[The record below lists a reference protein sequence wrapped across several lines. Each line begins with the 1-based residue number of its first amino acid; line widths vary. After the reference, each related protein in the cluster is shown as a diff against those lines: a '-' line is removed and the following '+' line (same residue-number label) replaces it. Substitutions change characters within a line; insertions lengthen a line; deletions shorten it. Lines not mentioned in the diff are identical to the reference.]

1 MKVFGI
7 AGYSG
12 SGKTTLLVRLLPLI
26 IARGH
31 SVSTLKHAHHTFE
44 IDQPGKDSH
53 SHRQAGATEVVIAS
67 ARRWALIHEIDTER
81 KPQPEPEPS
90 VEELLA
96 HMTPVDLLL
105 IEGFK
110 DGPHAKLEV
119 HREATGK
126 PLLQPDDRNIVAIA
140 SDLELET
147 TRDLQVP
154 LLSLDDTAAIADF
167 VLAHCGLNEAR
178 A

>member
-26 IARGH
+26 IARGL

-53 SHRQAGATEVVIAS
+53 DHRLAGATEVMIAS
-67 ARRWALIHEIDTER
+67 ARRWALIHEI
-81 KPQPEPEPS
+81 EPGPGPDPS
-90 VEELLA
+90 VADLLA

-110 DGPHAKLEV
+110 TYPHAKLEV
-119 HREATGK
+119 HRPAFGK
-126 PLLQPDDRNIVAIA
+126 ALIGGDDPSVVAIA
-140 SDLELET
+140 SDQPLDGVAVPVL
-147 TRDLQVP
+147 DLNDIP
-154 LLSLDDTAAIADF
+154 AIADF
-167 VLAHCGLNEAR
+167 IVGYCQLTAVTENGA

>member
-26 IARGH
+26 VARGL

-53 SHRQAGATEVVIAS
+53 DHRLAGATEVMIAS
-67 ARRWALIHEIDTER
+67 ARRWALIHEI
-81 KPQPEPEPS
+81 EPGPGPDPS
-90 VEELLA
+90 VADLLA

-119 HREATGK
+119 HRSATGK

-140 SDLELET
+140 SDADIGAT
-147 TRDLQVP
+147 SGIQIP
-154 LLSLDDTAAIADF
+154 LLALEDTAAIADF
-167 VLAHCGLNEAR
+167 VLAHCGLDEAR

>member
-26 IARGH
+26 IARGL

-44 IDQPGKDSH
+44 IDRPGKDSH
-53 SHRQAGATEVVIAS
+53 SHRQAGATEVMIAS
-67 ARRWALIHEIDTER
+67 ARRWALIHEIPSDPDR
-81 KPQPEPEPS
+81 GPEPS
-90 VEELLA
+90 VEELVA

-126 PLLQPDDRNIVAIA
+126 PLLQPDDRHIVAIA
-140 SDLELET
+140 SDIDLEAS
-147 TRDLQVP
+147 RDIPVP
-154 LLSLDDTAAIADF
+154 RLALDDTAAIADF
-167 VLAHCGLNEAR
+167 VLAHCGLDGAR

>member
-26 IARGH
+26 IARGL

-53 SHRQAGATEVVIAS
+53 SHRQAGATEVMIAS
-67 ARRWALIHEIDTER
+67 AQRWALIHDIEA
-81 KPQPEPEPS
+81 EPEPS
-90 VEELLA
+90 VEELQA

-126 PLLQPDDRNIVAIA
+126 PLLQPDDRHIVAIA
-140 SDLELET
+140 SDTEIEAS
-147 TRDLQVP
+147 RDIPVP
-154 LLSLDDTAAIADF
+154 RLALDDTAAIADF
-167 VLAHCGLNEAR
+167 VLAHCGLDGAR